1 MKNYITF
8 LLTCTYS
15 IVCGQTPINR
25 QALVERHNVT
35 LHQADT
41 LAALTLGNGNFAF
54 TVDVTGLQTFPEAY
68 SKGIPLGTQSGW
80 GWHSFPNSEGYKI
93 DDAYQPYHLHGR
105 DITYTVQKK
114 NTPAV
119 DYFRQNVHRLQLG
132 NIGFQILKRNGQPAT
147 LDDIQQ
153 VDQVLDLWNGE
164 VRSAFT
170 VEGVPV
176 KVRTVVHPQKDL
188 LSIKIISP
196 LVKQGRLKIRIR
208 LPYPTGEFADAGTDY
223 QHPDRHQSSVIKP
236 GLIIHELDSTHYY
249 LNYSPINTSSP
260 HLHEYLLT
268 PDEEITVE
276 FSPREAQD
284 LPSFAQTEKD
294 SRQYWQAFW
303 KRGGAVDFNGS
314 TDPRAFE
321 LERRVVLSQYLM
333 AVQCAG
339 YMPPQETGLTYNS
352 WYGKPHLEMYWWHAV
367 HFALWGRADLM
378 EKSLQ
383 WYATVADKARAIA
396 QRQGYKGIRWQ
407 KMTDPEGNESPS
419 SVGAFLIWQQPHFI
433 YMAELL
439 YRQHPEVLTKYQS
452 LVAATADFMASY
464 AWYDS
469 ATHHYILG
477 KGLIPA
483 QERFKPEDTY
493 NPTYELAY
501 WRWGLQTAQRW
512 RERAGLPRNPEWD
525 QVLNGLSPLPQQEG
539 LYLAAESAP
548 DSYTRPAY
556 MTDHPAVLGTL
567 GMLPTSAALDTA
579 VMHHTLDKIWTSW
592 DWKDTWGWDFPLT
605 CMTAVRLGQ
614 PERAIDALFMNI
626 KTNTWLPNGH
636 NYQDDRLRLYLPG
649 NGGLLTAVALM
660 CAGFDGCTI
669 KELGIPKNGKWKI
682 KWEGLQPM
690 P

>member
-1 MKNYITF
+1 MKNYLTF
-8 LLTCTYS
+8 LLTCTYT

-25 QALVERHNVT
+25 QALVERHNVI
-35 LHQADT
+35 LHKADT
-41 LAALTLGNGNFAF
+41 LAALSLGNGNFAF
-54 TVDVTGLQTFPEAY
+54 TVDITGLQTFPETY
-68 SKGIPLGTQSGW
+68 SKGVPLGTQSGW
-80 GWHSFPNSEGYKI
+80 GWHSFPNTTGAGI
-93 DDAYQPYHLHGR
+93 QDTYQSYHLHGR
-105 DITYTVQKK
+105 DITYAVQKK

-132 NIGFQILKRNGQPAT
+132 NVGFLLLKKNGQPACLT
-147 LDDIQQ
+147 DLQQ
-153 VDQVLDLWNGE
+153 VNQVLDLWRGE
-164 VRSAFT
+164 IRSTFT
-170 VEGVPV
+170 VEGIPV
-176 KVRTVVHPQKDL
+176 KVRTVVHPQQDVIA
-188 LSIKIISP
+188 IKVVSP

-208 LPYPTGEFADAGTDY
+208 LPYPTGEFADAGTNY
-223 QHPDRHQSSVIKP
+223 QHPDQHQSAVIKP
-236 GLIIHELDSTHYY
+236 GLISHQLDTTLYY
-249 LNYSPINTSSP
+249 VNYTPVNTVSP
-260 HLHEYLLT
+260 HPHEFLLT
-268 PDEEITVE
+268 PGEEITIQ
-276 FSPREAQD
+276 FSPHEAPD
-284 LPSFAQTEKD
+284 LPSFAQTEID

-303 KRGGAVDFNGS
+303 KRGGAVDFSGS

-321 LERRVVLSQYLM
+321 LERRVILSQYLM
-333 AVQCAG
+333 AIQCAG
-339 YMPPQETGLTYNS
+339 TMPPQETGLTYNS
-352 WYGKPHLEMYWWHAV
+352 WYGKPHLEMYWWHEV
-367 HFALWGRADLM
+367 HFPLWGRGELM
-378 EKSLQ
+378 ERSLQ
-383 WYATVADKARAIA
+383 WYAKVADKARAIA
-396 QRQGYKGIRWQ
+396 ERQGYKGIRWQ

-439 YRQHPEVLTKYQS
+439 YRQHPEVLKRYQS
-452 LVAATADFMASY
+452 LVGATASFMASF

-469 ATHHYILG
+469 VTHRYILG

-483 QERFKPEDTY
+483 QERFKPEATY

-501 WRWGLQTAQRW
+501 WRWGLQTAQLW
-512 RERAGLPRNPEWD
+512 RERAGLPRQPEWD
-525 QVLNGLSPLPQQEG
+525 NILQHLSPLPQREG
-539 LYLAAESAP
+539 VYLAAESAP
-548 DSYTRPAY
+548 DSYTRPSY

-567 GMLPTSAALDTA
+567 GMLPASPALDTV

-614 PERAIDALFMNI
+614 PEKAVDALFMHI

-660 CAGFDGCTI
+660 CAGYDGCTVR
-669 KELGIPKNGKWKI
+669 EPGIPKNGKWKV